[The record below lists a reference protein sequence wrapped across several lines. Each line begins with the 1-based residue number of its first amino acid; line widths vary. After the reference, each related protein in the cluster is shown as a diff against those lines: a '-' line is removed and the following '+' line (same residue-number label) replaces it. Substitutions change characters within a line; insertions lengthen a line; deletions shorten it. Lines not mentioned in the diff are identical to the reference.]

1 MAERQLVVA
10 TSSQAVATSFGDR
23 CVAANS
29 EQLHQQRLEEREK
42 HHHKQ
47 LWTKDS
53 HGGPYRKVS
62 ISTTSREPLKKG
74 YIRS

>member
-1 MAERQLVVA
+1 MVDRQLVVA
-10 TSSQAVATSFGDR
+10 TSSQAVVTCLGDR
-23 CVAANS
+23 CVVANS
-29 EQLHQQRLEEREK
+29 EKLHQQRLVEREK

-62 ISTTSREPLKKG
+62 FSTT
-74 YIRS
+74 YM

>member
-1 MAERQLVVA
+1 MADRQLVVG
-10 TSSQAVATSFGDR
+10 SPGQAVATVLGDR

-29 EQLHQQRLEEREK
+29 EKLHQQRLVERDR

-53 HGGPYRKVS
+53 HGGPYRKVLLR
-62 ISTTSREPLKKG
+62 TSAEILK
-74 YIRS
+74 SS